1 MGSATPTAFD
11 ESFDFIIVGSGGGSM
26 CAALVI
32 KALGKNPLILEK
44 TDLFGGTTAK
54 SGGVMWIPNNRFM
67 ARDGVE
73 DSPEKATTYLD
84 HVVGEHAD
92 TPGATRERRMVY
104 VNEAPRMVDFLVDQG
119 IKLDRHPYWPDYNSD
134 APGASESGRTV
145 FPELFDAN
153 ELGAAQRLL
162 RPNFVPIPLK
172 TTEMW
177 DIPLFKTT
185 WSGKRALLKVMW
197 RMMTSKLS
205 GKHWVTSGAALQGRM
220 LQRAL
225 QAGVDMRA
233 NAAVERLVTDASGRV
248 SGVVAKIAGTER
260 TFATRGGVLIN
271 AGGFARNQSM
281 RDKYQPGTSADWTA
295 TAPGDTGEMIQEM
308 MRLGA
313 AIAQMDEMVGNQ
325 VALPPGPPGELAMVV
340 SELAKPHS
348 VIVDQSGVRYVN
360 EAQSYMSFCQQML
373 ARHKISPAVP
383 SWLVLDSQYVA
394 KYMVAGT
401 MPGTKKPQPW
411 FDRGFMM
418 KGDSLEALAKACG
431 VDATNLTASLTR
443 FNEFARR
450 GKDQELHRGDTAYS
464 RFLGDKAH
472 KPSPSLGTVEKPP
485 FYAYRVYPGDVG
497 TYGGVVTD
505 AHARVLRD
513 DGSVIAGLYATGIST
528 ASVMGRVYP
537 GAGCSVG
544 PSFVWGYV
552 AANHAMDRT

>member
-1 MGSATPTAFD
+1 VLD
-11 ESFDFIIVGSGGGSM
+11 ETFDFVIVGSGGGSM
-26 CAALVI
+26 CAALLV
-32 KALGKNPLILEK
+32 KTMGKNPLILEK

-73 DSPEKATTYLD
+73 DSPEKAMTYLD
-84 HVVGEHAD
+84 HLVGEHDD
-92 TPGATRERRMVY
+92 TPGATRERRLTY
-104 VNEAPRMVDFLVDQG
+104 VSEAPRMVDFLVSQG

-145 FPELFDAN
+145 FSELFDAN
-153 ELGAAQRLL
+153 ELGAARPLL

-177 DIPLFKTT
+177 KVPLFKTT
-185 WSGKRALLKVMW
+185 WSGKLALLKVAL
-197 RMMTSKLS
+197 RIIASKVS
-205 GKHWVTSGAALQGRM
+205 GRRWVTSGAALQGRM

-225 QAGVDMRA
+225 QAGVDMRT

-248 SGVVAKIAGTER
+248 TGVVAKIEGKER

-271 AGGFARNQSM
+271 AGGFAHNQAM
-281 RDKYQPGTSADWTA
+281 REKYQPGTSADWTA
-295 TAPGDTGEMIQEM
+295 TCPGDTGEMIQEM

-313 AIAQMDEMVGNQ
+313 AIAQMEEMVGNQ
-325 VALPPGPPGELAMVV
+325 VALPPDQPDRLAMVV

-348 VIVDQSGVRYVN
+348 IIVDQSGIRYVN

-383 SWLVLDSQYVA
+383 SWLVMDGQYLA

-401 MPGTKKPQPW
+401 MPGAKKPQAW

-418 KGDSLEALAKACG
+418 KADSLEDLAKACG
-431 VDATNLTASLTR
+431 MLPANLIASVTR
-443 FNEFARR
+443 FNEFARKGR
-450 GKDQELHRGDTAYS
+450 DEELHRGDTAYS

-472 KPSPSLGTVEKPP
+472 KPSPTLGTIEKHA

-497 TYGGVVTD
+497 TFGGVITD
-505 AHARVLRD
+505 AHAQVLRE
-513 DGSVIAGLYATGIST
+513 DGAVIPGLYATGVST

-537 GAGCSVG
+537 GAGASIG

-552 AANHAMDRT
+552 AANHAMNTSTIQKT